1 MANKDKVKLEAL
13 IEDLTAS
20 NRQLVRDRDDV
31 THRHTVARERIAEL
45 EADVRSIE
53 ADLKRQTEVANVS
66 HNCFY

>member
-1 MANKDKVKLEAL
+1 MEAL